1 MSEKNQHL
9 ADAPEYNRSKL
20 WQIIL
25 FTFNNTSTNL
35 YLFSY
40 SFITYYATGVVGVA
54 LLLVSSL
61 MGGIRFFDGAIDP
74 FIGVLI
80 DKTESKF
87 GKYRPIIIL
96 GNIITAISYVMVF
109 STHLMP
115 QSAALVMLVASLL
128 VHKIGYSLQA
138 SVTKAG
144 QTVLT
149 NDPQQRPLFA
159 VFDGIFNIGVFTGG
173 QIFISN
179 YLQPKHGGFTLPFFT
194 ELSIIVIL
202 ASFTLAVLASIGIAA
217 KDRKEFF
224 GLGDATVETK
234 GFKDYWQVIKKNRP
248 LQMLC
253 LSASLDKLAV
263 TIIGDAV
270 IIVMLFG
277 IFFGNYA
284 LSGQISAMTIVPDLL
299 ITFFCTWLARRS
311 GLKKAFSTSIALSLL
326 SFIGIGIFLFTL
338 NDPVGTFQ
346 GFSLPVILF
355 IIMYSAARSFG
366 RTPTTLVIT
375 MTADVSDYETHESGR
390 YVAGMIGTI
399 FSFIDSLAA
408 SLGPVI
414 VGWLSA
420 WMGYT
425 TVYPAV
431 GDAMTQELFIGTILA
446 ISVIPAVLMVG
457 SLLAMKFYSLDDKK
471 MQDVQVGIANKKREA
486 REKMALS
493 SQKI

>member
-1 MSEKNQHL
+1 
-9 ADAPEYNRSKL
+9 
-20 WQIIL
+20 
-25 FTFNNTSTNL
+25 
-35 YLFSY
+35 
-40 SFITYYATGVVGVA
+40 
-54 LLLVSSL
+54 
-61 MGGIRFFDGAIDP
+61 
-74 FIGVLI
+74 
-80 DKTESKF
+80 
-87 GKYRPIIIL
+87 
-96 GNIITAISYVMVF
+96 
-109 STHLMP
+109 
-115 QSAALVMLVASLL
+115 
-128 VHKIGYSLQA
+128 
-138 SVTKAG
+138 
-144 QTVLT
+144 
-149 NDPQQRPLFA
+149 
-159 VFDGIFNIGVFTGG
+159 
-173 QIFISN
+173 
-179 YLQPKHGGFTLPFFT
+179 
-194 ELSIIVIL
+194 
-202 ASFTLAVLASIGIAA
+202 
-217 KDRKEFF
+217 
-224 GLGDATVETK
+224 
-234 GFKDYWQVIKKNRP
+234 
-248 LQMLC
+248 MLC

-493 SQKI
+493 S